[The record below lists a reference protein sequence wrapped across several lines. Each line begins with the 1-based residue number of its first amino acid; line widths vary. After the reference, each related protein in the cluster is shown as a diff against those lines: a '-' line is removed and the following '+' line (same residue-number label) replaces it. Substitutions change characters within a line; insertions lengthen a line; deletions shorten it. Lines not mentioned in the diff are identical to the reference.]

1 MKFMLSNKERIT
13 GMFLFFTFIVFVTF
27 IVIISVKKKMFYDS
41 IKYYTLLK
49 NGEDLRSGS
58 DILLSGMKVG
68 ELGDLK
74 MMRDN
79 SILAEIIIYKEYA
92 NRIKGNNAVLIYRL
106 YGIGEKRIK
115 VVVNDDFISDNLEKQ
130 KSSTNNSSENA
141 SHIKTLNNKSNICNN
156 FEDIIDDE
164 IKSFFLDKKY
174 IVSIEKKDILD
185 KIDEID
191 FESFMITLEK
201 TTSVAERL
209 LGQLDEGDRIVKL
222 GEILDESA
230 ILLKNLNVV
239 ITKSKGPLLE
249 LLSNNTIEKTFI
261 SLDKLLSNKDLELL
275 LKELGKISKDGKLY
289 STVSNLDELLS
300 AGKLTSA
307 VSGMDSLFHEPG
319 LYSLLESFRGETG
332 GENKTAKLLT
342 ELTIVLENLNKVSP
356 ELPYIAKELMITM
369 KELSIVL
376 KALQKTWLLD
386 DESEEVIEELKKVIE
401 DKKE

>member
-1 MKFMLSNKERIT
+1 
-13 GMFLFFTFIVFVTF
+13 MFLFITFAVFIAF

-41 IKYYTLLK
+41 IKFYTLLK

-74 MMRDN
+74 MMRNN
-79 SILAEIIIYKEYA
+79 SISAEIIIYKEYG
-92 NRIKGNNAVLIYRL
+92 NRIKENNAVLIYRL

-115 VVVNDDFISDNLEKQ
+115 VVVNDDFVSDNFDNKNE
-130 KSSTNNSSENA
+130 STNILSENT
-141 SHIKTLNNKSNICNN
+141 SHIKTLNNKSNTCNN
-156 FEDIIDDE
+156 FEDITDAE
-164 IKSFFLDKKY
+164 IKSFFKDKNY

-222 GEILDESA
+222 GEILDESV
-230 ILLKNLNVV
+230 ILLKNLNIV
-239 ITKSKGPLLE
+239 ISKSKGPLLD

-261 SLDKLLSNKDLELL
+261 SLNKLLNNKDLELL
-275 LKELGKISKDGKLY
+275 FEELGKISKDSKLY
-289 STVSNLDELLS
+289 STVSNLDDLLS
-300 AGKLTSA
+300 DSKLKGA
-307 VSGMDSLFHEPG
+307 VAGMDSLFHEPG
-319 LYSLLESFRGETG
+319 LYSLLESFRGEKG
-332 GENKTAKLLT
+332 GENKTAKLLS

-356 ELPYIAKELMITM
+356 ELPSITKELMITM

-386 DESEEVIEELKKVIE
+386 DESKEVIEELKRVI
-401 DKKE
+401 DKEK